1 MAHQPRD
8 PGLLILSDHLTN
20 PYVVTTALARWG
32 RDIDIN
38 TILKASLYFKE
49 TFFDDIQIVSCLLH
63 SSVSKLHWQ
72 PITKIRI

>member
-32 RDIDIN
+32 RDIETVMHSTLTLFADI
-38 TILKASLYFKE
+38 
-49 TFFDDIQIVSCLLH
+49 DIVCKIVTC
-63 SSVSKLHWQ
+63 
-72 PITKIRI
+72 I

>member
-1 MAHQPRD
+1 MAQQPRD

-38 TILKASLYFKE
+38 TILYCDAYHSD
-49 TFFDDIQIVSCLLH
+49 TFC
-63 SSVSKLHWQ
+63 
-72 PITKIRI
+72 